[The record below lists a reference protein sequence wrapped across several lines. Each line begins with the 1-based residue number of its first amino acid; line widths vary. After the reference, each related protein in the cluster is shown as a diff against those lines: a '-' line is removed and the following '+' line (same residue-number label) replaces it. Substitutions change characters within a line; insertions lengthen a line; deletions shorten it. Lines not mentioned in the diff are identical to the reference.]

1 MLSPRRAGS
10 RSLAELPGEVSGVGL
25 VMLAAPACG
34 TGGCCRRRTGGMGC
48 RVIPPCLP
56 LETNRR
62 HPLSLAGGGTIT
74 ACQQREGLSSLT
86 PTSVPPRCGTVTT
99 TPGPSTKCCAN
110 GSTPARAPEQ
120 MAVPGVVRC
129 WRLRVYD
136 LLPIAPRRTRSRG
149 HRAAAAPW
157 RPWAILEHPTPKAAF
172 AASPQ
177 ERSLKLTP
185 APLGGPGT
193 GRASDQ
199 AAPVPICQAAVH
211 SRGRWC
217 PGWPTPDVRDTRQP
231 TAAAGSRAEAGE
243 LQCGRRPG
251 PGRRRR
257 AGRVRRIRPRARFAR
272 CGQSACLRRPLRR
285 KAGVG

>member
-1 MLSPRRAGS
+1 
-10 RSLAELPGEVSGVGL
+10 
-25 VMLAAPACG
+25 
-34 TGGCCRRRTGGMGC
+34 MGC
-48 RVIPPCLP
+48 RVIPPCLQ

-74 ACQQREGLSSLT
+74 ACQQSEGLSSLT

-157 RPWAILEHPTPKAAF
+157 RPWAILEHPTPRLPSRPRHRK
-172 AASPQ
+172 
-177 ERSLKLTP
+177 RSLKLTP

-199 AAPVPICQAAVH
+199 AAPCQSAGRPSIPAGVAGALAGPPPMFAIPGSPPLQLAVAPRLA
-211 SRGRWC
+211 SC
-217 PGWPTPDVRDTRQP
+217 N
-231 TAAAGSRAEAGE
+231 AAGDQDQGAGGV
-243 LQCGRRPG
+243 LGVSGVSACG
-251 PGRRRR
+251 PGLPGAGKARACGGRS
-257 AGRVRRIRPRARFAR
+257 AGRPASARRVWRNSGAD
-272 CGQSACLRRPLRR
+272 GY
-285 KAGVG
+285 